1 MNNKVEYAFIIPAY
15 NPDKKLLEVVQ
26 SIQQKSNNK
35 IFLIDDGSNGDAQYI
50 FQELQTT
57 QYNKN
62 IVFLQHATNLGKGA
76 ALKTVFNKILT
87 EYKNIEGVVIL
98 DSDGQHSAADCLR
111 VLAELEKYS
120 KVLVLGYRNF
130 SKDIPLKSYIGNNI
144 SKFIYKLVFG
154 RSFQDTQTGLR
165 GLSKDFMQKCL
176 PIKSNGF
183 EFETEQLSIA
193 TNKQNDINLVEI
205 PIETIYIQNNKA
217 SSFRPLVDSFKIY
230 FVLLRYG
237 FSSMLTAITDFIVFL
252 IVLQFGGGIFLANM
266 LARTAS
272 IGVQFTLLN
281 KLVFNANAKL
291 KAFILFVSYVY
302 IIGVFSTVVQ
312 IKAIDV
318 FSISVISA
326 KLIVETALFFT
337 NFAFL
342 RLYVFTTK
350 KDDNHE

>member
-1 MNNKVEYAFIIPAY
+1 
-15 NPDKKLLEVVQ
+15 
-26 SIQQKSNNK
+26 
-35 IFLIDDGSNGDAQYI
+35 
-50 FQELQTT
+50 
-57 QYNKN
+57 
-62 IVFLQHATNLGKGA
+62 
-76 ALKTVFNKILT
+76 
-87 EYKNIEGVVIL
+87 
-98 DSDGQHSAADCLR
+98 
-111 VLAELEKYS
+111 
-120 KVLVLGYRNF
+120 
-130 SKDIPLKSYIGNNI
+130 
-144 SKFIYKLVFG
+144 
-154 RSFQDTQTGLR
+154 
-165 GLSKDFMQKCL
+165 
-176 PIKSNGF
+176 
-183 EFETEQLSIA
+183 
-193 TNKQNDINLVEI
+193 
-205 PIETIYIQNNKA
+205 
-217 SSFRPLVDSFKIY
+217 
-230 FVLLRYG
+230 
-237 FSSMLTAITDFIVFL
+237 MLTAITDFIVFL